1 MNKVKYDGK
10 TYVKE
15 NKLGFALFLA
25 ADALYCRVLPIARQM
40 PSVRPSVTSRS
51 RSNNGKR

>member
-1 MNKVKYDGK
+1 MQKTMNKVKYDGK

-25 ADALYCRVLPIARQM
+25 ADAFYC
-40 PSVRPSVTSRS
+40 
-51 RSNNGKR
+51 